1 MSGLGGLARYFD
13 DVMRTIRRPDLD
25 EIRVQRILEDMPYTA
40 DIYAPEALGRA
51 VSSGVQ
57 LRGVTPDQFTELAYP
72 LELTGTAKN
81 LVEHYA
87 DLLRNKRWTEPTPG
101 IFTQRYLDQ
110 QRAKPFLGFDDVPFL
125 EVSTKPGQW
134 RVTGHEGRHRN
145 MALRK
150 LYGAD
155 TPQLTRFLKQYDSE
169 KSLGFRIPE
178 QVIPEVETGYFTD
191 LRGTK
196 FYKKGGLMQV
206 HKCGCGK

>member
-40 DIYAPEALGRA
+40 DIYSPEALGRA

-57 LRGVTPDQFTELAYP
+57 LRGITPDQFTELAYP

-101 IFTQRYLDQ
+101 ILRKGTLTNNAPSRFWASMTYRSSRYAQNQTNGESPATRVGIGIWRYESCMAPIL
-110 QRAKPFLGFDDVPFL
+110 RSLLGF
-125 EVSTKPGQW
+125 
-134 RVTGHEGRHRN
+134 
-145 MALRK
+145 
-150 LYGAD
+150 
-155 TPQLTRFLKQYDSE
+155 
-169 KSLGFRIPE
+169 
-178 QVIPEVETGYFTD
+178 
-191 LRGTK
+191 
-196 FYKKGGLMQV
+196 
-206 HKCGCGK
+206 